1 MAKTVMVVDDEE
13 STVKFMTILLNENGY
28 DTLSASDGRE
38 GLEKIKENE
47 IDLLILDVMMPK
59 KTGFVMFKQLKKD
72 EKLKDIPVLM
82 ITGVAASLA
91 DLDDQSDDTLERPF
105 DSLRESLRKTI
116 KEMRET
122 GEIKPEMFID
132 KPIDPDAFI
141 GKVKELIGE

>member
-38 GLEKIKENE
+38 GLEKVKENE
-47 IDLLILDVMMPK
+47 VHLLILDVMMPK

-72 EKLKDIPVLM
+72 EKLRDIPVLM

-91 DLDDQSDDTLERPF
+91 DLDDQSEDTLERPF

-116 KEMRET
+116 KEMRDT
-122 GEIKPEMFID
+122 GEVKPEMFID

-141 GKVKELIGE
+141 EKVRELIGK